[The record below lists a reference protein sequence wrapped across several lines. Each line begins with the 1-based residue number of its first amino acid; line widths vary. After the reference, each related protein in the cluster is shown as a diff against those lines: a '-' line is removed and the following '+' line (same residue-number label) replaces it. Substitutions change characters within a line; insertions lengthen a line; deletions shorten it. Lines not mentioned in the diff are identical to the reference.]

1 MHTNYLRAVPVE
13 WQHMSKVFE
22 ALGDEH
28 RQRILLTFEPQEK
41 ITAGELAQVSTLS
54 RPTVSHH
61 LKVLKD
67 ANVLN
72 SEKVGKQVYYWI
84 NKTFLETVFSNVL
97 GYLQENT

>member
-1 MHTNYLRAVPVE
+1 MHTNYLRSVPTE

-41 ITAGELAQVSTLS
+41 ITAGDLAKVSTLS

-61 LKVLKD
+61 LKILKE

-84 NKTFLETVFSNVL
+84 NKTFLETVFSSVL
-97 GYLQENT
+97 AYIQENT